1 MDKYYIQ
8 KDKEA
13 LKNWLL
19 KKTDNDKFYLYFINE
34 LLDDIFNF
42 INANNL
48 KSNQG
53 DAEIMMHFTKFLYAY
68 SN

>member
-48 KSNQG
+48 KINQG